1 MLTTMFRRSPPGA
14 VYSFTPKESNA
25 HGDDIP
31 VEEIDEDE
39 QNTLSKVVTAEHRPL
54 VARQDTPEA
63 DEISPLLAARSRESR
78 GGSYGAGE
86 ENGQGVDLEGLKGL
100 PRRKWLGRKV
110 DSVRE
115 TGSRVASTIH
125 LISNP
130 KRWDRH
136 ALWDNVVVAPVAC
149 FPAVVVGLLLNILDA
164 LSYGEFSWCVARI
177 CLSADSTQA

>member
-1 MLTTMFRRSPPGA
+1 MLTTMFRRSPPGT

-39 QNTLSKVVTAEHRPL
+39 QDTLSKVVTVEHRPL

-63 DEISPLLAARSRESR
+63 DEVSPLLAARSRESR
-78 GGSYGAGE
+78 SGSYGAGE
-86 ENGQGVDLEGLKGL
+86 ENGQGVDLEGQKGL
-100 PRRKWLGRKV
+100 TRRKWLGRKV
-110 DSVRE
+110 DSVRA
-115 TGSRVASTIH
+115 TGSQVARIIP

-130 KRWDRH
+130 KRWDRR
-136 ALWDNVVVAPVAC
+136 AVWDNVVVAPVAC

-164 LSYGEFSWCVARI
+164 LSYGEFFYGVLHECV
-177 CLSADSTQA
+177 